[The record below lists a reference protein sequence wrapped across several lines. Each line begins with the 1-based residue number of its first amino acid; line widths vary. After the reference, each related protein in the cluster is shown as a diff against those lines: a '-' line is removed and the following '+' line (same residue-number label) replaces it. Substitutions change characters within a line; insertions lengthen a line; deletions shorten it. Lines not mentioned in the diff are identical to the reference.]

1 MQANLPFFSRLIRIF
16 GFAEDTPARQCSNK
30 FAIALAYLHF
40 GCAEDTPPRKKC
52 KRACFFLSA
61 YSYLCPTHAGM
72 VELVDTSDLGSDASR
87 RGGSSPFIR
96 TKEPFRRAPFSLPVR
111 CKQVQ
116 IDCISS
122 FCKGVGKFSEPEAE
136 SISQQ
141 TRGSTKGSGGEKRA
155 ARRNLLP
162 STFAMHCFAAFYV
175 VIILSCGRFVNQ
187 KISTS

>member
-1 MQANLPFFSRLIRIF
+1 MLLRSTFRIF
-16 GFAEDTPARQCSNK
+16 GFALDTS
-30 FAIALAYLHF
+30 
-40 GCAEDTPPRKKC
+40 PRKKC

-61 YSYLCPTHAGM
+61 YSYLCPIHAGM

>member
-1 MQANLPFFSRLIRIF
+1 MF
-16 GFAEDTPARQCSNK
+16 GFAS
-30 FAIALAYLHF
+30 
-40 GCAEDTPPRKKC
+40 DTPPRKKC

-61 YSYLCPTHAGM
+61 YSYLCPIHAGM